1 METYEYTNDDMN
13 RIYGKHRRYEVGTY
27 LKSKD
32 GKHFYKQ
39 LDSNLLHI
47 SNMELI
53 NLVHNS
59 IVDDKNLIIITD
71 KEFEEAIK
79 VTVFNLEI
87 YKYCTPIDYT
97 KN

>member
-1 METYEYTNDDMN
+1 MENYELTNDDMN
-13 RIYGKHRRYEVGTY
+13 RIYGKHRRYDVGTY

-32 GKHFYKQ
+32 GKHYYKQ
-39 LDSNLLHI
+39 LDLNLLHI
-47 SNMELI
+47 SQLELI
-53 NLVHNS
+53 NLIHNS
-59 IVDDKNLIIITD
+59 IVDDKNLIIISE